1 MTRQEYR
8 DDTVQLATRIPKMLH
23 VRVRVHA
30 LDVGRTMADFVSE
43 ALTEYLNDCR
53 KPPNGPRKAPPMPPS

>member
-53 KPPNGPRKAPPMPPS
+53 KGSKRAKESPSDAA